1 MVMQGCAHS
10 SSQRARGA
18 VISVWGLTDEKLDP
32 DGKPVDTSAVVL
44 LRAWAAVT
52 VGASPAA
59 VVTSTGLEAGSCTP
73 PAVTAVEDML

>member
-1 MVMQGCAHS
+1 MQGCAHS

-44 LRAWAAVT
+44 LRAWAAESA
-52 VGASPAA
+52 GAPAA
-59 VVTSTGLEAGSCTP
+59 GIVSCIGLEAGSCTP
-73 PAVTAVEDML
+73 PVVTADEVML